1 MSHLEAKEPFI
12 DFLKFQQRKREEPA
26 VQPEKQQPEKWAQT
40 RRASGSEGCRVDG
53 GELLTTINNL
63 VGLSLFCIHK
73 HAWALYVNILYVTY
87 VLFLHT
93 LYLLGRFAL
102 LIKQNPDSMTL
113 QVRKMCRLTQ
123 LALLHVNL
131 VAPQRQL
138 GLRRFHVSPC
148 ASEYVNF
155 VLDLFIK
162 GQ

>member
-1 MSHLEAKEPFI
+1 MQSRWWRAANHH
-12 DFLKFQQRKREEPA
+12 
-26 VQPEKQQPEKWAQT
+26 KQFGGFVFVLYSQT
-40 RRASGSEGCRVDG
+40 RMGTLCKY
-53 GELLTTINNL
+53 TIRY
-63 VGLSLFCIHK
+63 I
-73 HAWALYVNILYVTY
+73 Y

-123 LALLHVNL
+123 LGLLHVNL